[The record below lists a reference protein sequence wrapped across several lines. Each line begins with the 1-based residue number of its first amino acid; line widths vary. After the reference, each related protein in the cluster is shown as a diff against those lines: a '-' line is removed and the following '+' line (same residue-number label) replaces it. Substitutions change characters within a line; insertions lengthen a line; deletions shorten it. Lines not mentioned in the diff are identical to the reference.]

1 MNGQGWIKVHREIF
15 NSDIWHDVVTFRL
28 FMYLIGMASHQD
40 GLKHKGMTLNKG
52 QFVRSYRKLADDLS
66 YKEGRGYKKHSISTI
81 KRSIQKLIDAERVNV
96 KETELGTL
104 FTIVNYAKYQHSN
117 DQQEETKNGLSE
129 EPGTKAERRRNEDGT
144 RTRIKELKN
153 IEEEEERARE
163 ENPFVLFEENI
174 CRLSPLNIDGLN
186 QWCDDLGD
194 ELVIAAI
201 KLAAKYNARSFAYVE
216 DIFIEWYKNGI
227 KTVEDA
233 RSYVREKNSRN
244 NTIPF
249 RRKQETNDVQAILDK
264 FREV

>member
-1 MNGQGWIKVHREIF
+1 MGRQGWISVHRKILDNPVFQNPYLFKLWMYCLLKASHKE
-15 NSDIWHDVVTFRL
+15 HKQLVGKEVVT
-28 FMYLIGMASHQD
+28 
-40 GLKHKGMTLNKG
+40 LKEG
-52 QFVRSYRKLADDLS
+52 QFIWGRNESTNELNHGAKPSERKS
-66 YKEGRGYKKHSISTI
+66 SSTWE
-81 KRSIQKLIDAERVNV
+81 RLLKLLE
-96 KETELGTL
+96 ELEMLNRITNNKY
-104 FTIVNYAKYQHSN
+104 TVINIVNWRVYQGYN
-117 DQQEETKNGLSE
+117 
-129 EPGTKAERRRNEDGT
+129 
-144 RTRIKELKN
+144 KN
-153 IEEEEERARE
+153 IEQGNEPIMNRKRTDSEPKVNTNNNVNNANNDLEEEERARE

-216 DIFIEWYKNGI
+216 DIFIEWHKNGI

-233 RSYVREKNSRN
+233 RNYVREKNRRN

-249 RRKQETNDVQAILDK
+249 KRKQETNDVQTILDK